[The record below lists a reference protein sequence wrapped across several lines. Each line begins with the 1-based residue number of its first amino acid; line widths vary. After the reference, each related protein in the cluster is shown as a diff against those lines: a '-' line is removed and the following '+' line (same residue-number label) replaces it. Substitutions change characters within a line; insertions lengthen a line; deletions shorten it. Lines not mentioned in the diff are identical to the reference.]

1 MARLEF
7 ARVQSKHSRSWGEKL
22 IVAILRFHVVLG
34 AVLIAAGCAQQPQR
48 AASDSAAAVTPASA
62 AASAPTA
69 SSASTDASI
78 QAMKRSV
85 PPDLL
90 LFAHDQG
97 FRQVVI
103 KGDNYYFCKTE
114 NPMGS
119 IIAERR
125 CLDQTQLASLR
136 VQVQQQQ
143 EQLSRPVTTTNGSP
157 P

>member
-1 MARLEF
+1 M
-7 ARVQSKHSRSWGEKL
+7 
-22 IVAILRFHVVLG
+22 AILRFHVVLG
-34 AVLIAAGCAQQPQR
+34 AALIAAGCAQQPQR
-48 AASDSAAAVTPASA
+48 ADHDAAGAVTPAT
-62 AASAPTA
+62 AAST
-69 SSASTDASI
+69 ASTDASI
-78 QAMKRSV
+78 DAMKRAV

-103 KGDNYYFCKTE
+103 KNNNYYFCKTE
-114 NPMGS
+114 DPMGS

-125 CLDQTQLASLR
+125 CLDRDQLASLR

-143 EQLSRPVTTTNGSP
+143 EQLSRPQTTTNGAP